1 MVFLHFLKAFHQVC
15 NSFHQTNLSL
25 ACFGSTFQHMI
36 LNKGKR
42 LSAKAGQDING
53 KIFRTFYGLLFLW
66 SVIFS
71 NKSSQAGQGI
81 ANTGIWGSSLT
92 WTFGGVSRLPTC
104 GDTLTIPLGKIV
116 TVNSQEDYT
125 SCGQKMFISIAGT
138 LQFMNGYKLDMP
150 CSSSVELRSGG
161 VLKKATAGGGNS
173 TFLKICNCTSWTAA
187 DGSVFGPKTLNCS
200 LLPIELLSFSAD
212 NVEEGIVLK
221 WITASETNNQNF
233 TCERSSTGIDF
244 FPIGNVK
251 GAGSSTELN
260 EYSFTDNMPLEGR
273 AYYRLRQTDYDGAT
287 THLDIIAISFKRN
300 SRLNIVNTYL
310 DENGLLNVAYKNNL
324 SNVLVKLYNITG
336 KEVFTQDFRST
347 EVLNKIILKTSK
359 LTQGIYVLMLMN
371 SEKSIQKKIFI
382 GQ

>member
-1 MVFLHFLKAFHQVC
+1 MIINEGKG
-15 NSFHQTNLSL
+15 LSGKTGYD
-25 ACFGSTFQHMI
+25 F
-36 LNKGKR
+36 NKKTSR
-42 LSAKAGQDING
+42 CSP
-53 KIFRTFYGLLFLW
+53 GLFFLW
-66 SVIFS
+66 IMLFS
-71 NKSSQAGQGI
+71 NTISYAGQGVAI
-81 ANTGIWGSSLT
+81 TGIWGSSLT
-92 WTFGGVSRLPTC
+92 WTFGGVNRLPTC
-104 GDTLTIPLGKIV
+104 GDTLTIPAGIIV
-116 TVNSQEDYT
+116 TVSSQQDYT
-125 SCGQKMFISIAGT
+125 SCGQNMFISISGT

-150 CSSSVELRSGG
+150 CSSSVVINSGG
-161 VLKKATAGGGNS
+161 LLKKATAGGGNS
-173 TFLKICNCTSWTAA
+173 TFIRICGCTSWTAA
-187 DGSVFGPKTLNCS
+187 DGDVSGPQTLNCS

-212 NVEEGIVLK
+212 NTEEGIVLK
-221 WITASETNNQNF
+221 WITASETNNQYF

-251 GAGSSTELN
+251 GAGSSTVLN
-260 EYSFTDNMPLEGR
+260 EYSFTDNVFLEGR

-287 THLDIIAISFKRN
+287 THSDIIAISFKRN

-371 SEKSIQKKIFI
+371 SEKSIQKKIFT